1 MVLNTV
7 MTIDWP
13 AFLLASL
20 AISVIPGANQLLG
33 LRNAYREG
41 PRVALVAVGGRL
53 AAFAVMIVLVSAGL
67 GTLLLQSERLFT
79 AIKWIGVA
87 YLLYLGVQTLWSSWR
102 AEPRADGDAT
112 KRPGSSP
119 RGVWALSREEFVVAG
134 TNPKAVL
141 LFAALLPQFV
151 SGPGSLTAGL
161 LMVGV
166 AYLAVE
172 FVVAVGYAVVG
183 ARLRRASVSARV
195 DRGIQ
200 RTTGVCLIGFAAY
213 FATSRQPA

>member
-1 MVLNTV
+1 

-13 AFLLASL
+13 AFLLAAL

-41 PRVALVAVGGRL
+41 ARVALVAVGGRL
-53 AAFAVMIVLVSAGL
+53 AAFAVMVVLVSAGL

-79 AIKWIGVA
+79 VIKWTGVA
-87 YLLYLGVQTLWSSWR
+87 YLLYLGVRTLWSSWR
-102 AEPRADGDAT
+102 VESRADGGVTDRVSVPT
-112 KRPGSSP
+112 
-119 RGVWALSREEFVVAG
+119 RGVWALGREEFLVAG

-151 SGPGSLTAGL
+151 SGQGSITSGL
-161 LMVGV
+161 LAVGM
-166 AYLAVE
+166 AYLVVE
-172 FVVAVGYAVVG
+172 FVVAVGYAFVG

-195 DRGIQ
+195 DRNIQ
-200 RTTGVCLIGFAAY
+200 RTTGAFLIGFAAY

>member
-1 MVLNTV
+1 MA
-7 MTIDWP
+7 IDWP

-20 AISVIPGANQLLG
+20 TISVIPGANQLLG
-33 LRNAYREG
+33 LRNAYRQG

-53 AAFAVMIVLVSAGL
+53 AAFAVMVALVSAGL

-79 AIKWIGVA
+79 AIKWTGVV
-87 YLLYLGVQTLWSSWR
+87 YLLYLGVQTLRSSWR
-102 AEPRADGDAT
+102 AAPTADDAT
-112 KRPGSSP
+112 THVGPPAG
-119 RGVWALSREEFVVAG
+119 GVWALGREEFVVAG

-151 SGPGSLTAGL
+151 SGPGPLTAGL
-161 LMVGV
+161 LTVGV

-172 FVVAVGYAVVG
+172 FAVAVGYAVAG
-183 ARLRRASVSARV
+183 AQLRRASVSARV

>member
-1 MVLNTV
+1 

-41 PRVALVAVGGRL
+41 PRAALVAVGGRL

-102 AEPRADGDAT
+102 AEPRPDGGAT
-112 KRPGSSP
+112 TRPGSSP

-151 SGPGSLTAGL
+151 SGPGLLT
-161 LMVGV
+161 
-166 AYLAVE
+166 
-172 FVVAVGYAVVG
+172 
-183 ARLRRASVSARV
+183 R
-195 DRGIQ
+195 
-200 RTTGVCLIGFAAY
+200 FAAY

>member
-1 MVLNTV
+1 

-20 AISVIPGANQLLG
+20 TISVIPGANQLLG

-67 GTLLLQSERLFT
+67 GTLLVQSERLFT

-87 YLLYLGVQTLWSSWR
+87 YLLYLGVQTLRSSWR
-102 AEPRADGDAT
+102 AEPRADGGAT
-112 KRPGSSP
+112 MRAGSSA

-151 SGPGSLTAGL
+151 SGPGPLTGGL
-161 LMVGV
+161 LTVGV

-172 FVVAVGYAVVG
+172 FAVAVGYAVVG
-183 ARLRRASVSARV
+183 AHLRRASVSARV

>member
-1 MVLNTV
+1 

-41 PRVALVAVGGRL
+41 PRAALVAVGGRL

-87 YLLYLGVQTLWSSWR
+87 YLLYLGVQTLWSS
-102 AEPRADGDAT
+102 
-112 KRPGSSP
+112 
-119 RGVWALSREEFVVAG
+119 
-134 TNPKAVL
+134 
-141 LFAALLPQFV
+141 
-151 SGPGSLTAGL
+151 
-161 LMVGV
+161 
-166 AYLAVE
+166 
-172 FVVAVGYAVVG
+172 
-183 ARLRRASVSARV
+183 
-195 DRGIQ
+195 
-200 RTTGVCLIGFAAY
+200 
-213 FATSRQPA
+213 